1 MALKVSPYG
10 MLDPEGKYPNPL
22 TGQKYSKFYTK
33 WSLREEPKGWSLLK
47 AYQDRN
53 IILQKIHSK
62 SILLVS
68 LPTGTGKTVIVPR
81 LLFHYFNYD
90 KKIIV
95 TTPRQTT
102 TAKAGAFAA
111 LCFDVPLFHLDDKG
125 KDIINAAI
133 APGNENRYPTGLKI
147 VGYKHGESKDFA
159 DKDTKLLF
167 TTDGSVKS
175 MITGDDPNLE
185 EYGGIVIDEVHERSV
200 SIDILISLVMDILNR
215 RKDFKIIFMSATM
228 DLSIFENYFKK
239 LNQGNNYNI
248 YQVPEAKTTYKIN
261 HIKLEKPLL
270 KNANKL
276 IDNVYDKIHEIML
289 VLETTKQLGDILV
302 FVSSEAE
309 INKLKIKINQNI
321 KKYSEYNRPYV
332 ISMTAKTSEDDITI
346 ATKEGTLQKIKP
358 NINAPKGYARKLII
372 ATPMA
377 ESSITFEDKLIYVID
392 LGMSYSTS
400 YDADKYAI
408 INGKN
413 YVTQANIEQRCG
425 RTGRNCNG
433 TCIQLYTEEE
443 LSSFKR
449 FTVPEILSKDFTIEL
464 LNIMKLEINKKNIIN
479 TINFVNNMIEPLDNY
494 KSFIAVAYKNIK
506 EMDFIDKNG
515 NMTELGN
522 ICSDFSR
529 IDIRIAKMVIG
540 GYFLNCIDWTIM
552 LGAILNLPSI
562 SFTELFR
569 SLSDEETKDP
579 KIKKHYDDTIKKF
592 IKPEGDHIS
601 LLIIYYLFLQNNSSE
616 VFAKKNYLDHN
627 KLTSIQKAHNDLLET
642 IYKQDARTRVNILD
656 KFINVKTQFNNV
668 PNYTA
673 FGGYNDKTKKQSTK
687 KQSTKKQ
694 SPKIKKYN
702 KYKYGSR
709 NYSKRNI
716 QNNKSNSTLFN
727 RNSKNGGGFTS
738 EYNKNKKYKF
748 KRYSKYKSRLNNTH
762 MHSQTHTDT
771 NTDTDTNLEID
782 LGLSGGSIDINTKRR
797 MKYMELFTLANFQS
811 RNKSFKLPK
820 TNNLDDIFTRIIAAL
835 YYGFST
841 NIACYSGTGKD
852 YNVKFSN
859 VKGVATGRMSKS
871 TFAYKYPIKQPDWL
885 IYNTFVISQE
895 FGKLEKKG
903 DLNIV
908 SILEPK
914 HLQYFFDLK
923 ELHKNVMTEIN

>member
-1 MALKVSPYG
+1 
-10 MLDPEGKYPNPL
+10 ML
-22 TGQKYSKFYTK
+22 
-33 WSLREEPKGWSLLK
+33 
-47 AYQDRN
+47 
-53 IILQKIHSK
+53 
-62 SILLVS
+62 
-68 LPTGTGKTVIVPR
+68 
-81 LLFHYFNYD
+81 
-90 KKIIV
+90 
-95 TTPRQTT
+95 
-102 TAKAGAFAA
+102 
-111 LCFDVPLFHLDDKG
+111 
-125 KDIINAAI
+125 
-133 APGNENRYPTGLKI
+133 
-147 VGYKHGESKDFA
+147 
-159 DKDTKLLF
+159 
-167 TTDGSVKS
+167 
-175 MITGDDPNLE
+175 
-185 EYGGIVIDEVHERSV
+185 
-200 SIDILISLVMDILNR
+200 
-215 RKDFKIIFMSATM
+215 
-228 DLSIFENYFKK
+228 
-239 LNQGNNYNI
+239 
-248 YQVPEAKTTYKIN
+248 
-261 HIKLEKPLL
+261 
-270 KNANKL
+270 
-276 IDNVYDKIHEIML
+276 
-289 VLETTKQLGDILV
+289 
-302 FVSSEAE
+302 
-309 INKLKIKINQNI
+309 IKI
-321 KKYSEYNRPYV
+321 
-332 ISMTAKTSEDDITI
+332 
-346 ATKEGTLQKIKP
+346 
-358 NINAPKGYARKLII
+358 
-372 ATPMA
+372 
-377 ESSITFEDKLIYVID
+377 
-392 LGMSYSTS
+392 
-400 YDADKYAI
+400 
-408 INGKN
+408 
-413 YVTQANIEQRCG
+413 
-425 RTGRNCNG
+425 
-433 TCIQLYTEEE
+433 
-443 LSSFKR
+443 
-449 FTVPEILSKDFTIEL
+449 
-464 LNIMKLEINKKNIIN
+464 
-479 TINFVNNMIEPLDNY
+479 
-494 KSFIAVAYKNIK
+494 
-506 EMDFIDKNG
+506 
-515 NMTELGN
+515 
-522 ICSDFSR
+522 
-529 IDIRIAKMVIG
+529 
-540 GYFLNCIDWTIM
+540 

-656 KFINVKTQFNNV
+656 KFINIKTQFNNV

-762 MHSQTHTDT
+762 MHSQRHTDT

-871 TFAYKYPIKQPDWL
+871 TFAPFAIPFISVKNSGKCSSIVFLKKKLLTSLKKSISTPCESYKFHSIVEIHFL
-885 IYNTFVISQE
+885 ISAFNNDPCASPRSYGS
-895 FGKLEKKG
+895 
-903 DLNIV
+903 
-908 SILEPK
+908 P
-914 HLQYFFDLK
+914 
-923 ELHKNVMTEIN
+923 

>member
-33 WSLREEPKGWSLLK
+33 WSLNQEPKGWSLLK

-53 IILQKIHSK
+53 TILQKIHNK

-81 LLFHYFNYD
+81 LLFHYFNYE

-125 KDIINAAI
+125 KDIINTAI

-147 VGYKHGESKDFA
+147 VGYKHGDSKDFG

-167 TTDGSVKS
+167 TTDASVKA

-248 YQVPEAKTTYKIN
+248 YQVPEAKTTYKIKN
-261 HIKLEKPLL
+261 IKLEKPLL
-270 KNANKL
+270 KNASKL
-276 IDNVYDKIHEIML
+276 IDNVYDKINEIML
-289 VLETTKQLGDILV
+289 ELETTKQPGDILV
-302 FVSSEAE
+302 FVSSESE
-309 INKLKIKINQNI
+309 IKKLKTKLNQNI

-332 ISMTAKTSEDDITI
+332 IGMSANSSDDDITI

-358 NINAPKGYARKLII
+358 NANAPKGYARKLII

-392 LGMSYSTS
+392 LGIAYSTS
-400 YDADKYAI
+400 YDADKYAF

-413 YVTQANIEQRCG
+413 YVTQANIAQRCG
-425 RTGRNCNG
+425 RTGRNCDG
-433 TCIQLYTEEE
+433 TCIQLYTDEE
-443 LSSFKR
+443 LSSFKK

-464 LNIMKLEINKKNIIN
+464 LSIMKLKINNKNIIN

-494 KSFIAVAYKNIK
+494 KEFITVAYKNIK

-515 NMTELGN
+515 DMTELGN

-529 IDIRIAKMVIG
+529 LDIKIAKMIIG

-552 LGAILNLPSI
+552 LGAILNEGI

-569 SLSDEETKDP
+569 PLTDEENKEP
-579 KIKKHYDDTIKKF
+579 KIKKQYDENIKKF

-616 VFAKKNYLDHN
+616 VFVKKNYLDHS
-627 KLTSIQKAHNDLLET
+627 KLTAIQKAHNDLLEV

-656 KFINVKTQFNNV
+656 KFINIKTQFNNV
-668 PNYTA
+668 PNYNA
-673 FGGYNDKTKKQSTK
+673 YGGYNNINKKQRTKKQRTK
-687 KQSTKKQ
+687 ISI
-694 SPKIKKYN
+694 PKIKKYN

-716 QNNKSNSTLFN
+716 QNNKSNITLFN
-727 RNSKNGGGFTS
+727 RNSKNGGGLTDK
-738 EYNKNKKYKF
+738 YDKNKKYKF
-748 KRYSKYKSRLNNTH
+748 KRYTKYKSRLNNTNTNRYAKA
-762 MHSQTHTDT
+762 HSQPHT
-771 NTDTDTNLEID
+771 NTNLEID
-782 LGLSGGSIDINTKRR
+782 LGLSGGSVDINTKRR
-797 MKYMELFTLANFQS
+797 IKYMELFTLTNFQS
-811 RNKSFKLPK
+811 RNKSYKLPK

-859 VKGVATGRMSKS
+859 VKGVTNSRMSKS
-871 TFAYKYPIKQPDWL
+871 SFVYKYPVKQPDWL

-903 DLNIV
+903 ELKIV